1 MELAGKAQTEHH
13 MEVKIIPTVIEEMDT
28 IP

>member
-1 MELAGKAQTEHH
+1 MELAEKAQTKHH
-13 MEVKIIPTVIEEMDT
+13 MKVNVIPTVIEEMDT